1 MKIFNKILIANR
13 GEIAARVIRAASDM
27 GIQTVAVYSRPDE
40 DALHTQLA
48 DEAYFIGE
56 QDLSDSYLNI
66 EKIIDIAKRSGSE
79 AIHPGYGFLSE
90 NPKLVA
96 ACQESGITFIGPS
109 TRAIQLMGNKV
120 ESRAF
125 VTELGTPMTIGA
137 TGTIAELK
145 AAAKDI
151 PLPILV
157 KAAAGGGGKG
167 MRIVNNLNDLDETI
181 ESTSREAMSYFGDS
195 EVFIEQ
201 YIEEPRHIEI
211 QIIGDKHGNVIHLY
225 ERECSIQRR
234 YQKII
239 EESPSPTLDQAMRDK
254 MGAAAVDIAKAIDYD
269 SAGTIEFLVDK
280 NMNFYFLEMNTRIQ
294 VEHPVTEMVTG
305 IDIVRE
311 QILVA
316 AGNPLSFVQNE
327 VQQNGFAIEARIYA
341 EEPEND
347 FRPAPGD
354 ITYYHEPKAK
364 NLRIDAALNSA
375 TTIHSFFDPMISKLI
390 AFGESREIA
399 NERLIQALNQYIIH
413 GINTNIS
420 FLIEMLHSDEFKQNH
435 ISTKFCDENTRSLVE
450 SIENKRN
457 KLDINNIVCAYLIH
471 NFNTNKIANP
481 KSVWNNIG
489 YWRSTQNFIVAY
501 NETEINVEVQ
511 EINTNNYSFIIDK
524 KEYICQFNEI
534 KTDFIRLNI
543 NSHCLKMY
551 ISDAKE
557 HGSILNYMGHN
568 FTLKRNDILFQTDL
582 FIDDSDGVGGN
593 LVKSPM
599 PGKLLKIDVNIGDSV
614 SKGDRL
620 LVVEAMKME
629 NSIVAPRDGII
640 KEIKASLG
648 DMVDGNTPLVI
659 FEELEEEEEQTRN
672 DKQ

>member
-1 MKIFNKILIANR
+1 
-13 GEIAARVIRAASDM
+13 M
-27 GIQTVAVYSRPDE
+27 GIQTVAVYSRPDAN
-40 DALHTQLA
+40 ALHTQLA
-48 DEAYFIGE
+48 DESYFIGE
-56 QDLSDSYLNI
+56 QELSDSYLNVD
-66 EKIIDIAKRSGSE
+66 KILDIAKRSGSE

-90 NPKLVA
+90 NPVLVA
-96 ACQESGITFIGPS
+96 GCDKANITFIGPS
-109 TRAIQLMGNKV
+109 TRAIKLMGNKV

-125 VTELGTPMTIGA
+125 VTKLGTPMTIGA
-137 TGTIAELK
+137 TGTIEELK
-145 AAAKDI
+145 AAANTI

-167 MRIVNNLNDLDETI
+167 MRIVNNLDELDDTI
-181 ESTSREAMSYFGDS
+181 ESTSREALSYFGDS

-211 QIIGDKHGNVIHLY
+211 QIIGDKFGNVVHLY

-239 EESPSPTLDQAMRDK
+239 EESPSPTLDQATREK
-254 MGAAAVDIAKAIDYD
+254 MGAAAVDIAKAINYD

-311 QILVA
+311 QILIA
-316 AGNPLSFVQNE
+316 AGNELSIKQGDIS
-327 VQQNGFAIEARIYA
+327 QTGHAIEARIYA

-354 ITYYHEPKAK
+354 ITYYREPQGS

-390 AFGESREIA
+390 AYGETREIA
-399 NERLIQALNQYIIH
+399 NERLIQALHHYIIN

-420 FLIEMLHSDEFKQNH
+420 FLIEMLYSKAFTTNN
-435 ISTKFCDENTRSLVE
+435 INTKFCDENTKSLVE
-450 SIENKRN
+450 AIEDRKK

-471 NFNTNKIANP
+471 NLNKHKAETNN
-481 KSVWNNIG
+481 VWNEIG
-489 YWRSTQNFIVAY
+489 YWRNSQNFIVEY
-501 NETEINVEVQ
+501 NEIEIHIEIN
-511 EINTNNYSFIIDK
+511 EITENTYSFTIDNNPYRCELKDIKNNY
-524 KEYICQFNEI
+524 
-534 KTDFIRLNI
+534 IRLNI

-551 ISDAKE
+551 ISQAAE
-557 HGSILNYMGHN
+557 NGTIINYLGHS
-568 FTLKRNDILFQTDL
+568 FTLMRNDILYTTDFL
-582 FIDDSDGVGGN
+582 IDDEGAGSGN
-593 LVKSPM
+593 SVKSPM
-599 PGKLLKIDVNIGDSV
+599 PGKLIKINVAIGDEV
-614 SKGDRL
+614 KKGESL

-629 NSIVAPRDGII
+629 NSIVAPRDGIVA
-640 KEIKASLG
+640 EIKAHLN
-648 DMVDGNTPLVI
+648 DMVDGNAALLI
-659 FEELEEEEEQTRN
+659 LEEEE
-672 DKQ
+672 K

>member
-1 MKIFNKILIANR
+1 MKVFNKILIANR
-13 GEIAARVIRAASDM
+13 GEIAARIIRAASEM

-40 DALHTQLA
+40 NALHAQLA

-96 ACQESGITFIGPS
+96 ACVESGITFIGPS

-167 MRIVNNLNDLDETI
+167 MRIVNNLDDLDDTI

-211 QIIGDKHGNVIHLY
+211 QIIGDKHGNVVHLY

-239 EESPSPTLDQAMRDK
+239 EESPSPTLDQATREK

-311 QILVA
+311 QIIVA
-316 AGNPLSFVQNE
+316 AGNPLSFVQSE
-327 VQQNGFAIEARIYA
+327 IQQNGYSIEARIYA

-354 ITYYHEPKAK
+354 ITYYREPQGK

-375 TTIHSFFDPMISKLI
+375 TTVHSFFDPMISKLI

-399 NERLIQALNQYIIH
+399 NERLIQALNHYVIN

-420 FLIEMLHSDEFKQNH
+420 FLIEMLNSDAFIQNN
-435 ISTKFCDENTRSLVE
+435 ISTKFCDDNTTSLVD
-450 SIENKRN
+450 SIEAKRN
-457 KLDINNIVCAYLIH
+457 KLDINNIVCAYLVH

-489 YWRSTQNFIVAY
+489 YWRNTQNFSIQY

-511 EINTNNYSFIIDK
+511 EISGNKYNFIIDEN
-524 KEYICQFNEI
+524 EYICQSNEVCS
-534 KTDFIRLNI
+534 DFIRLNI

-551 ISDAKE
+551 ISSANE
-557 HGSILNYMGHN
+557 HGSIMNYMGHR
-568 FTLKRNDILFQTDL
+568 FTLKRNDILYQTD
-582 FIDDSDGVGGN
+582 FFVDDSDGAGGN
-593 LVKSPM
+593 LVMSPM
-599 PGKLLKIDVNIGDSV
+599 PGKLLKIDINIGDSV
-614 SKGDRL
+614 AKGDRL

-659 FEELEEEEEQTRN
+659 FEELEEEQ
-672 DKQ
+672 